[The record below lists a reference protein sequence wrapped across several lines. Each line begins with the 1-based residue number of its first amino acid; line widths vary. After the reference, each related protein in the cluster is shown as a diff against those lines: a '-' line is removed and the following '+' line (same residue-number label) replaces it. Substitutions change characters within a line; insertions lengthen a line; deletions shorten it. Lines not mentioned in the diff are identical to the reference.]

1 MTSRVTQE
9 NGQAAPLYVTAVTGL
24 LFLAL
29 VFFAFGE
36 ADVQRNGA
44 QSAADASVLA
54 AAKGSRS
61 LMSLELKAHVMDR
74 SYYIAAFNAPF
85 LAAPNGC
92 VRAGDFAARN
102 NAVDARCR
110 PLYDGRW
117 AYQVK
122 LKSDKG
128 MSANLVPR
136 TEGEKAKADATAVV
150 ESRCKFIPNPVMTSP
165 SIGEVICNSGLV
177 WTVSPKDLA
186 LMPDMADLFS
196 VRLAED

>member
-1 MTSRVTQE
+1 MKHE

-44 QSAADASVLA
+44 QSAADASALA
-54 AAKGSRS
+54 AAKQSRS
-61 LMSLELKAHVMDR
+61 LMSLQLKANVMNR
-74 SYYIAAFNAPF
+74 AFYIAAFNAPF
-85 LAAPNGC
+85 LGGVNGC
-92 VRAGDFAARN
+92 GNAYDFAGRN
-102 NAVDARCR
+102 DARITMCR

-117 AYQVK
+117 AYRVN

-186 LMPDMADLFS
+186 TMPDMADLFS